1 LEEIL
6 ASPSVFE
13 HMRKLIVFLVFALVS
28 CASIGQ
34 VDGVSNEVQIEQ
46 VDSTNIYII
55 YWKGHTFIYDR
66 NHYPPIVEI
75 NY

>member
-1 LEEIL
+1 
-6 ASPSVFE
+6 
-13 HMRKLIVFLVFALVS
+13 MRKLIVFLVFALVG

-34 VDGVSNEVQIEQ
+34 VEGVSNEVQIEQ

-66 NHYPPIVEI
+66 EYYPPIVEI

>member
-1 LEEIL
+1 
-6 ASPSVFE
+6 
-13 HMRKLIVFLVFALVS
+13 MRKLIVFLVFALVS

-66 NHYPPIVEI
+66 DYYPSIIEI
-75 NY
+75 NYDTRR

>member
-1 LEEIL
+1 
-6 ASPSVFE
+6 
-13 HMRKLIVFLVFALVS
+13 MRKLIVFLVFALVS

-46 VDSTNIYII
+46 IDSIYII

-66 NHYPPIVEI
+66 DYYPPIVEI
-75 NY
+75 NYDTGR